1 MHYTVV
7 DAIIGIAGAFRF
19 NHMRGND
26 LKEGGS
32 VSNRFDDPEVPNL
45 NDQHDIVPKHSSAYR
60 VRHLLRSIVAC
71 AVIAALT
78 MVTTAAAASWID
90 ISRTIDNNVTQVI
103 TSDPTDDDDDDDE
116 LIDPN
121 AGKPI
126 QILLLGQDTRDG
138 AGNEAIGGVMAG
150 EHNADTT
157 MIVQISADRTYINLV
172 SIPRDSLVDAPSC
185 KTTNG
190 TVPART
196 GAMFNSIFAY
206 GWSSGGDLAS
216 AASCTLTATN
226 ALTGLDIDNF
236 VVADFQGV
244 KNMID
249 AIGGVDVCVP
259 VRTTDDWTG
268 LDLEP
273 GLHHLD
279 GTSATQYARMRH
291 GTGTDGSDIMRTTRQ
306 QYLIK
311 QLLNE
316 ALNKNLFT
324 QSNQLYQ
331 LSKATLDSL
340 NMSPGLA
347 NMNVFAGLAMSLK
360 SIDTSRVYA
369 LTTPN
374 KAAPQDHNRVVW
386 TEAANDVW
394 SVLREGKP
402 LTKLGDNPSDS
413 SSSSDSGSS
422 DSTASESPSTP
433 TPDPQT
439 GLITQAD
446 GTLLD
451 PNTGGIVDKE
461 TGVIRDADTGQYI
474 GMADRYLNATICK
487 VSSQS

>member
-1 MHYTVV
+1 MSY
-7 DAIIGIAGAFRF
+7 
-19 NHMRGND
+19 
-26 LKEGGS
+26 
-32 VSNRFDDPEVPNL
+32 RFDDPEVPNL
-45 NDQHDIVPKHSSAYR
+45 NDQHNIVPKHSSAYR

-71 AVIAALT
+71 TVIAALT
-78 MVTTAAAASWID
+78 IVTTAAAASWID
-90 ISRTIDNNVTQVI
+90 ISRTIDNNVTEVI

-121 AGKPI
+121 AGKAI

-138 AGNEAIGGVMAG
+138 AGNEAIGGSDLKG
-150 EHNADTT
+150 EHHADTT

-172 SIPRDSLVDAPSC
+172 SIPRDSLVDAPAC

-190 TVPART
+190 TVPARNR
-196 GAMFNSIFAY
+196 AMFNSIFAY
-206 GWSSGGDLAS
+206 GWNLGGDLSS
-216 AASCTLTATN
+216 AASCTLTAVN

-249 AIGGVDVCVP
+249 SIDGVDVCIP
-259 VRTTDDWTG
+259 VHTTDYYTG

-279 GTSATQYARMRH
+279 GTQATQYARMRH

-306 QYLIK
+306 QYLVK

-324 QSNQLYQ
+324 QSGELYQ
-331 LSKATLDSL
+331 LSKATLDAL

-347 NMNVFAGLAMSLK
+347 NLNVLAGLAMSLK
-360 SIDTSRVYA
+360 SLDTSRVYA

-374 KAAPQDHNRVVW
+374 VSAPEDPNRVVW
-386 TEAANDVW
+386 TDEANDVW
-394 SVLREGKP
+394 AILREGTP
-402 LTKLGDNPSDS
+402 LTKMDTDN
-413 SSSSDSGSS
+413 
-422 DSTASESPSTP
+422 ASSPSTDTQSESSEPSESDTQSTQSSTPSEP
-433 TPDPQT
+433 TPDPTT

-451 PNTGGIVDKE
+451 PNTEGIVDKE
-461 TGVIRDADTGQYI
+461 TGVIRNANTGQFI
-474 GMADRYLNATICK
+474 GMADRYLNTTICK
-487 VSSQS
+487 VPSQN